1 MCPGGLYDKG
11 NSMPQLRCERT
22 GDVFV
27 ITLDNPAAANAL
39 DDTTLDEFNAHL
51 DAIEATEGNVALLI
65 TAEGEFLFPA
75 PRVEVVD
82 TTGAG
87 DAFVGGL
94 LFTLSRENYWNHAL
108 LAEAISNANACGAM
122 DLVLPHTIQ

>member
-1 MCPGGLYDKG
+1 MRDLG
-11 NSMPQLRCERT
+11 CE
-22 GDVFV
+22 
-27 ITLDNPAAANAL
+27 
-39 DDTTLDEFNAHL
+39 TTIISLGA
-51 DAIEATEGNVALLI
+51 EGALLI

-94 LFTLSRENYWNHAL
+94 LFTLSRENHWNHAL
-108 LAEAISNANACGAM
+108 LAEAISDGGDGKRGNDCSAVSRPAQYFSVQPFAGTSHDREIRSHHAR
-122 DLVLPHTIQ
+122 

>member
-1 MCPGGLYDKG
+1 MRDLGC
-11 NSMPQLRCERT
+11 
-22 GDVFV
+22 
-27 ITLDNPAAANAL
+27 
-39 DDTTLDEFNAHL
+39 DTTIISLGA
-51 DAIEATEGNVALLI
+51 EGALLI

-122 DLVLPHTIQ
+122 AVTAKGAMTALPYPDQLNTFLSSRSLAQAMTVK